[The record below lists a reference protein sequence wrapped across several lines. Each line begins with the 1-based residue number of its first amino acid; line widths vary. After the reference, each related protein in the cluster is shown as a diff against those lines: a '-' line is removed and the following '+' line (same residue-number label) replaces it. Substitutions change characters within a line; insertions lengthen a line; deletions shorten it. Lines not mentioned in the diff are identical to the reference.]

1 MEILVALSDT
11 RQTSLSEVTLGPKNI
26 VAWKYT
32 KNIRSPEKPY
42 FLRRITLNVKYQTQ
56 GFYFNPIIAIKYVD
70 CRRNTLGYLL
80 AKEWQNRKG
89 VLYGRGGKIGSVAF
103 TFKRLDY

>member
-1 MEILVALSDT
+1 MLNITHKFFIL
-11 RQTSLSEVTLGPKNI
+11 
-26 VAWKYT
+26 
-32 KNIRSPEKPY
+32 
-42 FLRRITLNVKYQTQ
+42 TQ
-56 GFYFNPIIAIKYVD
+56 LFYVD
-70 CRRNTLGYLL
+70 CRKNTLGYLL